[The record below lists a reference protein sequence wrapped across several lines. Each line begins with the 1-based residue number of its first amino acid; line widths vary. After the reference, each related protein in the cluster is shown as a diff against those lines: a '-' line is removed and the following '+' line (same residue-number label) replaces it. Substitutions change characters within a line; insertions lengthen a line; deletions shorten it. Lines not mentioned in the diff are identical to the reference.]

1 MKRLIPVIILLIISL
16 VVWNFLREK
25 VYVTDSDFVMRENK
39 FAPDGKHRIIKFDID
54 IGAWGYTGSTAITP
68 SDFEDL
74 NLAQYKLP
82 RCIEAFGWTDNN
94 ELIVSIEDCKSSEQI
109 ELKAVGIVRDV
120 KVQIVNADE
129 YLLKQGLKRGKTIP
143 PPVEPK

>member
-25 VYVTDSDFVMRENK
+25 VYVTDSDFVMRENIL
-39 FAPDGKHRIIKFDID
+39 APDGKHRVIKFDID
-54 IGAWGYTGSTAITP
+54 IGAWGYRGSTAITP

-82 RCIEAFGWTDNN
+82 RCIEAFGWTDNS
-94 ELIVSIEDCKSSEQI
+94 ELIVSIEDCKSSEQP

-129 YLLKQGLKRGKTIP
+129 YLLKQGLKRGKPIP
-143 PPVEPK
+143 PPVEP

>member
-39 FAPDGKHRIIKFDID
+39 LAPDGKHRIIEYDID
-54 IGAWGYTGSTAITP
+54 IGALGYSGWTAITP
-68 SDFEDL
+68 PNYEDL
-74 NLAQYKLP
+74 NLAKYKIP
-82 RCIEAFGWTDNN
+82 RCYDTFGWSENS
-94 ELIVSIEDCKSSEQI
+94 ELIISTKDCNSSDKND
-109 ELKAVGIVRDV
+109 LKAAEILQDV
-120 KVQIVNADE
+120 KMQIVDADE
-129 YLLKQGLKRGKTIP
+129 FLLKQGLKRGRVIP